1 MKKLLALLL
10 ALPLMAHAQVDL
22 ELLWETEGLRTP
34 ESVLFYPGEGDV
46 EAAYLLVAE
55 IEGEGEALDG
65 KGGIAKLSLEGEILD
80 KNWVRGLN
88 APKGMGIADGILY
101 VADVLEVVAIDIKTQ
116 EIVDRV
122 EVPDAIFLNDIAV
135 DKNNVV
141 YVSDTRTNKVH
152 RIVDGE
158 VEEFLTDIPA
168 ANGLTVV
175 GPHLYVAGGDSLWRA
190 TADGYVAKVAEGF
203 AEGADGVEMIGD
215 DGFIVTAWAGLVYHV
230 TPEGEVKKL
239 MDSRDPRTNTADLGW
254 NPTDEVIYIPTFFS
268 DSVKAYKV
276 K

>member
-168 ANGLTVV
+168 ANGLTAV

>member
-1 MKKLLALLL
+1 MKKLLVLLL
-10 ALPLMAHAQVDL
+10 ALPLMAQAQVEL

-34 ESVLFYPGEGDV
+34 ESVLYHQEEDDV
-46 EAAYLLVAE
+46 LSAYLLVSE
-55 IEGEGEALDG
+55 IEGEGTVLDG
-65 KGGIAKLSLEGEILD
+65 NGGIAKLSLDGEILD

-88 APKGMGIADGILY
+88 APKGMGIANGTLY
-101 VADVLEVVAIDIKTQ
+101 VADVFDVVAIDIETQ
-116 EIVDRV
+116 EVVGRFP
-122 EVPDAIFLNDIAV
+122 VPDAKFLNDIAV
-135 DKNNVV
+135 NINNVV
-141 YVSDTRTNKVH
+141 YVSDTHTNKVH
-152 RIVDGE
+152 RIIDGE

-175 GPHLYVAGGDSLWRA
+175 GPHLYIAGGDSLWRA
-190 TADGYVAKVAEGF
+190 TASGYLDKIAEGF
-203 AEGADGVEMIGD
+203 AEGADGVEQIGD

-230 TPEGEVKKL
+230 TPEGAVKKL

-254 NPTDEVIYIPTFFS
+254 NPTDEVIYIPTFYS

>member
-10 ALPLMAHAQVDL
+10 ALPLMAQAQVDL
-22 ELLWETEGLRTP
+22 ELLWEAEGLRTP
-34 ESVLFYPGEGDV
+34 ESVLFYPGEDDV
-46 EAAYLLVAE
+46 EGAFLLVAE
-55 IEGEGEALDG
+55 IEGEGDVLDG
-65 KGGIAKLSLEGEILD
+65 EGGIAKVSLDGKILD

-88 APKGMGIADGILY
+88 APKGMGVVNGVLY
-101 VADVLEVVAIDIKTQ
+101 VADVFDVVAIDMETQ
-116 EIVDRV
+116 EIVNRFP
-122 EVPDAIFLNDIAV
+122 VPDAKFLNDIAV
-135 DKNNVV
+135 NINNVV

-175 GPHLYVAGGDSLWRA
+175 GPHLYIAGGDSLWRA
-190 TADGYVAKVAEGF
+190 TAGGYVTKIAEGF
-203 AEGADGVEMIGD
+203 AEGADGVEQIGD

>member
-1 MKKLLALLL
+1 MKKLLAILL
-10 ALPLMAHAQVDL
+10 ALPLMAQAQVDL

-34 ESVLFYPGEGDV
+34 ESVLYHQEDQP
-46 EAAYLLVAE
+46 YLLVAE
-55 IEGEGEALDG
+55 IEGEGDALDG

-101 VADVLEVVAIDIKTQ
+101 VADVLEVVAIDVETQ
-116 EIVDRV
+116 EVVDRV
-122 EVPDAIFLNDIAV
+122 EVPEAVFLNDIAV
-135 DKNNVV
+135 DKNGAV

-152 RIVDGE
+152 RIVNGE

-168 ANGLTVV
+168 ANGLTLV

-190 TADGYVAKVAEGF
+190 TTEGYVVKVAEGF
-203 AEGADGVEMIGD
+203 AEAADGIEMIG

-230 TPEGEVKKL
+230 TSEGEVKKL

-254 NPTDEVIYIPTFFS
+254 NPTDQVIYIPTFFS